1 MLKSSRTYLI
11 SIRLAMPSTRRS
23 NVEMPL
29 EIGRLGQPSD
39 TLTTCLAIKILAGDK
54 DSVHHFIIIVEAK
67 TWKFY

>member
-1 MLKSSRTYLI
+1 
-11 SIRLAMPSTRRS
+11 
-23 NVEMPL
+23 MPL